1 MVSNHALEN
10 PQHDVLHIRMKITM
24 LKLLIQIGFF
34 LALIITANSAYAAPS
49 TWPQI
54 KPLERVVQFDA
65 AHQRAEVSVKSP
77 DGKDL
82 YVLDCFHPGF
92 DDDEPNYAELLR
104 CSFSP
109 VSHKFDSLLISQRE
123 YDDNARIKRGSFSY
137 AQAVQGMCKQ
147 DALYGSHRVF
157 NLRGL
162 RLELSIRNFRYNGKN
177 EDWRETIVWESLD
190 VSGLYRHYGIQYAL
204 HVKVTQQPTENASR
218 VRFYPTRCS
227 WYDMSLD
234 KYD

>member
-1 MVSNHALEN
+1 MPARNKV
-10 PQHDVLHIRMKITM
+10 TM
-24 LKLLIQIGFF
+24 LKLLTQIGFS

-54 KPLERVVQFDA
+54 KPMERVVQFDA

-77 DGKDL
+77 GGKDL

-92 DDDEPNYAELLR
+92 DDVEESNYAELLQ
-104 CSFSP
+104 CKFSP
-109 VSHKFDSLLISQRE
+109 VSNRFDSLLISQRE
-123 YDDNARIKRGSFSY
+123 YDDNAKIGRGSFSY

-147 DALYGSHRVF
+147 DALYGSQRVF
-157 NLRGL
+157 NFRGL

-190 VSGLYRHYGIQYAL
+190 VSGLYRLYGIQYAL
-204 HVKVTQQPTENASR
+204 HVKVTPQPTENASR
-218 VRFYPTRCS
+218 ARFYPTRCS
-227 WYDMSLD
+227 WYDRSLD

>member
-1 MVSNHALEN
+1 MPAEN
-10 PQHDVLHIRMKITM
+10 KVTM
-24 LKLLIQIGFF
+24 LKILTQIGFF
-34 LALIITANSAYAAPS
+34 LALITIANSAYAAAS
-49 TWPQI
+49 SWPKI

-65 AHQRAEVSVKSP
+65 EHQRAEVYITSP
-77 DGKDL
+77 DGKNL

-92 DDDEPNYAELLR
+92 DDDGPNYAELLQ
-104 CSFSP
+104 CKFSP
-109 VSHKFDSLLISQRE
+109 VSRRTRDLLYSPTE
-123 YDDNARIKRGSFSY
+123 LHDDARISRGSFSY

-204 HVKVTQQPTENASR
+204 HVKVTPQPTENASR
-218 VRFYPTRCS
+218 ARFYPTRCS

>member
-1 MVSNHALEN
+1 MPAEN
-10 PQHDVLHIRMKITM
+10 KVTM
-24 LKLLIQIGFF
+24 LKLLTQIGFF
-34 LALIITANSAYAAPS
+34 LALITIANLAYAAAS
-49 TWPQI
+49 SWPKI
-54 KPLERVVQFDA
+54 KPMERVVQFDA
-65 AHQRAEVSVKSP
+65 EHQRAEVYITSP
-77 DGKDL
+77 DGKNL

-92 DDDEPNYAELLR
+92 DDVEESNYAELLQ
-104 CSFSP
+104 CDFSTA
-109 VSHKFDSLLISQRE
+109 SNGFSNLLYSQTE
-123 YDDNARIKRGSFSY
+123 LHDNAKIGRGSFLYEQS
-137 AQAVQGMCKQ
+137 VQGMCKQ

-177 EDWRETIVWESLD
+177 EDWRKTIVWESLD

-204 HVKVTQQPTENASR
+204 HVKVTPQPTENASR